1 VRSLAAALV
10 ASAVGLA
17 LCLAPTAS
25 ASGSLRVGIF
35 DDGMVLYGEPDAVFA
50 QLSKTETQLVRV
62 NLWWAGPSL
71 KVVTA
76 RPRRPADPNDPAYNW
91 DTYDR
96 TVRFAVVNGMQPIF
110 SIIGTP
116 PWANAAK
123 GWNVAPTNAGDLRSF
138 AAAAQ
143 KRYSGTFV
151 NADGVT
157 LPRVSLWMAWNEPN
171 NPVFL
176 KPQYRRAGKG
186 WTIESGR
193 AYAKICNAVVQG
205 IKSVQRSSKVACG
218 ATGPRGNNNPNSSRP
233 SVSPLPFLR
242 AMKAGGAKGFDAYA
256 HHPYYGSPAE
266 TPTTKP
272 PPGRRG
278 QPPTAVT
285 LGNFDVL
292 VKEIDRLY
300 GKRMRIWIT
309 EYGYQTNPPDKIF
322 GVTWRKQATYLTQA
336 VAWARRNPRVDVFLW
351 FLLRDEERLGGWQ
364 SGLTTVT
371 GQRKASFRAF
381 QQAVEQYG
389 G

>member
-1 VRSLAAALV
+1 VRSGAAALV
-10 ASAVGLA
+10 AAAVGLA
-17 LCLAPTAS
+17 LCLAATAS
-25 ASGSLRVGIF
+25 ASSSLRVGIF
-35 DDGMVLYGEPDAVFA
+35 DDGMVLYGEPDAVFT
-50 QLSKTETQLVRV
+50 QLAKTEAQLVRV

-71 KVVTA
+71 RVATA
-76 RPRRPADPNDPAYNW
+76 RPRRPANPNDPAYNW

-96 TVRFAVVNGMQPIF
+96 TVRFAVVNGMEPVF

-116 PWANAAK
+116 PWANAAR
-123 GWNVAPTNAGDLRSF
+123 GWNVAPTNLQDLRNF

-176 KPQYRRAGKG
+176 KPQYRRVGSG
-186 WTIESGR
+186 WAIQSGR
-193 AYAKICNAVVQG
+193 DYAKICNAIVQG

-242 AMKAGGAKGFDAYA
+242 AMKQGGAKGFDAYA

-266 TPTTKP
+266 TPATKP
-272 PPGRRG
+272 PPGMRG
-278 QPPTAVT
+278 QPATAVT
-285 LGNFDVL
+285 LGNFDLL

-300 GKRMRIWIT
+300 GSTMRIWIT
-309 EYGYQTNPPDKIF
+309 EYGYQTNPPDKVF
-322 GVTWRKQATYLTQA
+322 GVTYRKQATYLTQA
-336 VAWARRNPRVDVFLW
+336 VAWARRNPRVDMFLW
-351 FLLRDEERLGGWQ
+351 FLLTDEERLGGWQ
-364 SGLTTVT
+364 SGLTTVD
-371 GQRKASFRAF
+371 GKRKASFRAF
-381 QQAVEQYG
+381 QKAVEQYG
-389 G
+389 T

>member
-1 VRSLAAALV
+1 VRSVAAALV

-25 ASGSLRVGIF
+25 ASSSLRIGIF
-35 DDGMVLYGEPDAVFA
+35 DDGMVLYGEPDAVFG
-50 QLSKTETQLVRV
+50 QLAKTETQLVRV

-71 KVVTA
+71 RVATE

-96 TVRFAVVNGMQPIF
+96 TVRFAVVNGMDPIF

-123 GWNVAPTNAGDLRSF
+123 GWNVAPTNARDLRLF

-157 LPRVSLWMAWNEPN
+157 LPRVRLWIAWNEPN

-176 KPQYRRAGKG
+176 KPQYRRTGAR
-186 WTIESGR
+186 WAIQSGR
-193 AYAKICNAVVQG
+193 VYAKICNAVVQG
-205 IKSVQRSSKVACG
+205 VKSVQRSSKVACG

-233 SVSPLPFLR
+233 SVSPVPFLR

-266 TPTTKP
+266 TPATKP
-272 PPGRRG
+272 PPGKRG

-300 GKRMRIWIT
+300 GRRMRIWIT
-309 EYGYQTNPPDKIF
+309 EYGYQTRPPDRIF
-322 GVTWRKQATYLTQA
+322 GVTWRQQATYLTQA
-336 VAWARRNPRVDVFLW
+336 AAWARRNPRVDVFLW

-371 GQRKASFRAF
+371 GKRKASFRAF
-381 QQAVEQYG
+381 QRAVEQYG
-389 G
+389 T

>member
-1 VRSLAAALV
+1 MRSLAAALV

-25 ASGSLRVGIF
+25 ASTSLRVGIF
-35 DDGMVLYGEPDAVFA
+35 DDGQVLYGEPDAVFA

-71 KVVTA
+71 RVATE
-76 RPRRPADPNDPAYNW
+76 RPRRPANPSDPAYNW

-96 TVRFAVVNGMQPIF
+96 TVRFAVVNGMEPIF

-116 PWANAAK
+116 PWANAAR
-123 GWNVAPTNAGDLRSF
+123 GWNVAPTNPRDLRNF

-157 LPRVSLWMAWNEPN
+157 LPRVSLWLAWNEPN

-176 KPQYRRAGKG
+176 KPQYRRTGTG
-186 WTIESGR
+186 WAIQSGR
-193 AYAKICNAVVQG
+193 DYAKICNAIVQG
-205 IKSVQRSSKVACG
+205 VKSVLRSSKVACG

-272 PPGRRG
+272 PPGKRG

-309 EYGYQTNPPDKIF
+309 EYGYQTNPPDRIF

-351 FLLRDEERLGGWQ
+351 FLLRDEARLGGWQ

-371 GQRKASFRAF
+371 GKRKASFRAF
-381 QQAVEQYG
+381 QRAVEQYG
-389 G
+389 T

>member
-1 VRSLAAALV
+1 MRSLAGALV
-10 ASAVGLA
+10 AAAVGLS

-25 ASGSLRVGIF
+25 ASSSLRVGIF
-35 DDGMVLYGEPDAVFA
+35 DDGMVLYGEPDAVFS
-50 QLSKTETQLVRV
+50 QLAKTETQLVRV

-71 KVVTA
+71 RVATA
-76 RPRRPADPNDPAYNW
+76 RPRRPADPKDPAYNW

-96 TVRFAVVNGMQPIF
+96 TVRFAVVNGMEPVF

-123 GWNVAPTNAGDLRSF
+123 GWNVAPTNPRDLRSF

-176 KPQYRRAGKG
+176 KPQYRRVGSG
-186 WTIESGR
+186 WAIQSGR
-193 AYAKICNAVVQG
+193 DYAKICNAIVQG
-205 IKSVQRSSKVACG
+205 VKSVQRSSKVACG

-272 PPGRRG
+272 PPGKRG
-278 QPPTAVT
+278 QPSTAVT
-285 LGNFDVL
+285 LGNFDLL
-292 VKEIDRLY
+292 VNEIDRLY
-300 GKRMRIWIT
+300 GRQMRVWVT

-322 GVTWRKQATYLTQA
+322 GVTYRKQATYLTQA
-336 VAWARRNPRVDVFLW
+336 VAWARRNPRVDIFLW
-351 FLLRDEERLGGWQ
+351 FLLTDEQRLGGWQ
-364 SGLTTVT
+364 SGLTTVD
-371 GQRKASFRAF
+371 GKRKASFRAF
-381 QQAVEQYG
+381 QNAVEQYG
-389 G
+389 T

>member
-10 ASAVGLA
+10 AAAVGLA
-17 LCLAPTAS
+17 LCLAATAS
-25 ASGSLRVGIF
+25 ASSSLRVGIF
-35 DDGMVLYGEPDAVFA
+35 DDGMVLYGEPDAVFS
-50 QLSKTETQLVRV
+50 QLAKTETQLVRV

-71 KVVTA
+71 KVATA

-96 TVRFAVVNGMQPIF
+96 TVRFAVVNGMEPIF

-123 GWNVAPTNAGDLRSF
+123 GWNVAPTNPQDLRNF

-157 LPRVSLWMAWNEPN
+157 LPRVSLWLAWNEPN

-176 KPQYRRAGKG
+176 KPQYRRVGSG
-186 WTIESGR
+186 WAIQSGR
-193 AYAKICNAVVQG
+193 DYAKICNAIVQG
-205 IKSVQRSSKVACG
+205 IKSVQRSSRVACG

-266 TPTTKP
+266 TPATKP
-272 PPGRRG
+272 PPGKRG
-278 QPPTAVT
+278 QPATAVT
-285 LGNFDVL
+285 LGNFDLL

-309 EYGYQTNPPDKIF
+309 EYGYQTNPPDKVF
-322 GVTWRKQATYLTQA
+322 GVTYRKQATYLTQA
-336 VAWARRNPRVDVFLW
+336 VAWARRNPRVDIFLW
-351 FLLRDEERLGGWQ
+351 FLLTDEQRLGGWQ
-364 SGLTTVT
+364 SGLTTVD
-371 GQRKASFRAF
+371 GKRKASFRAF
-381 QQAVEQYG
+381 QKAVEQYG
-389 G
+389 T

>member
-1 VRSLAAALV
+1 
-10 ASAVGLA
+10 
-17 LCLAPTAS
+17 
-25 ASGSLRVGIF
+25 VGIF
-35 DDGMVLYGEPDAVFA
+35 DDGMVLYGEPDAVFG
-50 QLSKTETQLVRV
+50 QLAKTESQLVRV

-71 KVVTA
+71 RVATA
-76 RPRRPADPNDPAYNW
+76 RPRKPADPNDPAYNW

-96 TVRFAVVNGMQPIF
+96 TVRFAIVNGMEPVF

-123 GWNVAPTNAGDLRSF
+123 GWNVAPTNPRDLRLF

-157 LPRVSLWMAWNEPN
+157 LPRVSLWLAWNEPN

-176 KPQYRRAGKG
+176 KPQYRRTSSG
-186 WTIESGR
+186 WAIQSGR
-193 AYAKICNAVVQG
+193 VYAKICNAVVQG
-205 IKSVQRSSKVACG
+205 VKSVRRSSKVACG

-292 VKEIDRLY
+292 TKEIDRLY
-300 GKRMRIWIT
+300 GRRMRIWIT
-309 EYGYQTNPPDKIF
+309 EYGYQTRPPDTIF
-322 GVTWRKQATYLTQA
+322 GVTYRQQATYLTQA

-364 SGLTTVT
+364 SGLTTVA
-371 GQRKASFRAF
+371 GKRKASFRAF
-381 QQAVEQYG
+381 ERAVEQYG
-389 G
+389 T

>member
-17 LCLAPTAS
+17 LLLAPTAS
-25 ASGSLRVGIF
+25 ASSSLRIGIF
-35 DDGMVLYGEPDAVFA
+35 DDGMVLYGEPDAVFG

-71 KVVTA
+71 KVATA

-96 TVRFAVVNGMQPIF
+96 TVRFAVVNGMEPIF

-123 GWNVAPTNAGDLRSF
+123 GWNVAPTKPRDLRSF

-176 KPQYRRAGKG
+176 KPQYRRTNKG
-186 WTIESGR
+186 WTIQSGR
-193 AYAKICNAVVQG
+193 DYAKICNAVVQG
-205 IKSVQRSSKVACG
+205 VKSVQRSSKVACG

-272 PPGRRG
+272 PPGKRG

-322 GVTWRKQATYLTQA
+322 GVTFRKQATYLTQA
-336 VAWARRNPRVDVFLW
+336 VAWARKNPRVDVFLW
-351 FLLRDEERLGGWQ
+351 FLLRDEQRLGGWQ

-371 GQRKASFRAF
+371 GKRKASFRAF
-381 QQAVEQYG
+381 QKAVEQYG
-389 G
+389 T